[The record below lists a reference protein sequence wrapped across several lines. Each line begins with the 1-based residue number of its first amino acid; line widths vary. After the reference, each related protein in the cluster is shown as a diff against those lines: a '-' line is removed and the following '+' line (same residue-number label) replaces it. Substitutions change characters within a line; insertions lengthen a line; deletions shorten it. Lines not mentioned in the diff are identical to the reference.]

1 MDQAAADLVA
11 IERAVAA
18 LHARYVA
25 IIDEGRLEEWPAL
38 FVEAGRY
45 EITTRD
51 NLANNY
57 PIGVVYC
64 DTRAMM
70 VDRVTAARRILVYEP
85 HLYRHVGGYL
95 TVEPDS
101 AGRYRATSHFH
112 VFRIMQ
118 SGDFRPFA
126 CGVFRDVITFA
137 HAAPLFESRQVVL
150 DSPNIDTG
158 LVIPL

>member
-1 MDQAAADLVA
+1 MDQASADLA
-11 IERAVAA
+11 GIERAIAQ
-18 LHARYVA
+18 LHARYAA
-25 IIDEGRLEEWPAL
+25 IIDEGRLEEWPEL
-38 FVEAGRY
+38 FVDSGRY

-51 NLANNY
+51 NLANSY

-64 DTRAMM
+64 DSRAMM

-85 HLYRHVGGYL
+85 HFYRHVGGYL
-95 TVEPDS
+95 TVEPES
-101 AGRYRATSHFH
+101 ALCYRATSHFQI
-112 VFRIMQ
+112 FRIMQ

-126 CGVFRDVITFA
+126 CGVFRDLITFA
-137 HAAPLFESRQVVL
+137 PGTPLFESRLVVL

>member
-1 MDQAAADLVA
+1 
-11 IERAVAA
+11 
-18 LHARYVA
+18 
-25 IIDEGRLEEWPAL
+25 
-38 FVEAGRY
+38 
-45 EITTRD
+45 
-51 NLANNY
+51 
-57 PIGVVYC
+57 
-64 DTRAMM
+64 
-70 VDRVTAARRILVYEP
+70 VTAARRILVYEP

>member
-1 MDQAAADLVA
+1 MSPAEA
-11 IERAVAA
+11 ERAIAA
-18 LHARYVA
+18 LHARYVE
-25 IIDEGRLEEWPAL
+25 IIDEGRLEDWPGL

-85 HLYRHVGGYL
+85 HGYRHVGGYL
-95 TVEPDS
+95 TVVPDG
-101 AGRYRATSHFH
+101 AARWRATSHFH
-112 VFRIMQ
+112 AFRTMQ

-126 CGVFRDVITFA
+126 CGVYRDVVTFEA
-137 HAAPLFESRQVVL
+137 GAPLFESRIVVL